1 MVRPSVSRKEGPSI
15 GLYMPMVREYCNL
28 TSDEEKELKDA
39 IRKVGGGV
47 NQSGV
52 FLATTSTG
60 TVVLKATGIN
70 RRSVAYIPRSKM
82 TLDILEALDAGIHAC
97 ITR

>member
-1 MVRPSVSRKEGPSI
+1 
-15 GLYMPMVREYCNL
+15 MPMVREYCNL

-97 ITR
+97 IIR